1 MREWSDKKVLV
12 VGLGESGYAAARVLL
27 ELGAT
32 VSVVDSSEEPSCV
45 GRVDELSAAGG
56 AVWLGVSVPGDIKG
70 YDILVASPG
79 VPNGAPVLMEA
90 RRAGVKVISE
100 IELGYDLISDITVAV
115 TGTNGKT
122 TTTRLIADI
131 LDRPG
136 RRALECGNIGNPLVG
151 VYGTAGPEDILVVEV
166 SSSQLQNIEKFR
178 GHIAVSLN
186 IAPDHFDWHRDLREY
201 REAKMRLVENQ
212 GPEDFLIYN
221 IEDEF
226 CRDLAG
232 RTAGQAI
239 GFGMKKAPASGLWVE
254 DGWIIAGGPL
264 RTEFRL
270 MPLNEIKLKGMHNT
284 MNVMAAA
291 GTALVLGE
299 EPESIR
305 MAVGRFEGLEHR
317 MEFVRSVKDVSF
329 YNDSKA
335 TNPTAALSAV
345 RSLDEPI
352 VVIMGGRNK
361 GLLFGELASE
371 LCRRFDTGQLKGV
384 VLLGECA
391 HQMQE
396 VIAGECSSRTGRGR
410 VAIAENMD
418 DSVRKA
424 FQLSNCG
431 GVVLFSPACASFDMF
446 DDYGHRGRMFKDS
459 VNKLE
464 EK

>member
-1 MREWSDKKVLV
+1 
-12 VGLGESGYAAARVLL
+12 
-27 ELGAT
+27 
-32 VSVVDSSEEPSCV
+32 
-45 GRVDELSAAGG
+45 
-56 AVWLGVSVPGDIKG
+56 
-70 YDILVASPG
+70 
-79 VPNGAPVLMEA
+79 
-90 RRAGVKVISE
+90 
-100 IELGYDLISDITVAV
+100 
-115 TGTNGKT
+115 
-122 TTTRLIADI
+122 
-131 LDRPG
+131 
-136 RRALECGNIGNPLVG
+136 
-151 VYGTAGPEDILVVEV
+151 
-166 SSSQLQNIEKFR
+166 
-178 GHIAVSLN
+178 
-186 IAPDHFDWHRDLREY
+186 
-201 REAKMRLVENQ
+201 
-212 GPEDFLIYN
+212 
-221 IEDEF
+221 
-226 CRDLAG
+226 
-232 RTAGQAI
+232 
-239 GFGMKKAPASGLWVE
+239 
-254 DGWIIAGGPL
+254 IAGGPI
-264 RTEFRL
+264 RAGCRL

-291 GTALVLGE
+291 GAALVLGE

-335 TNPTAALSAV
+335 TNPSAAVSAV

-361 GLLFGELASE
+361 GLLFDELASE

-396 VIAGECSSRTGRGR
+396 IIAGECSSRTERGR

-424 FQLSNCG
+424 FQLSNGG